1 MKFITNDIG
10 VEIRSEDKTLEMFNG
25 DILNSI
31 LFVNTRI
38 RIHRDAAVSRSICS
52 IKNLTE
58 RLTVFIGGD
67 ASFFMTH
74 FYQKY
79 YEMIEMQSNFLLAKI
94 KENLPIWEDGFNI
107 AEGLVDY
114 IGEAYVSIER
124 LLDEIVDAA
133 KCEHKQLMAD
143 FLRLKD
149 DESSDDGMPK
159 LVGTDKHRRK
169 RHRGRGQG
177 RKRKIVS

>member
-1 MKFITNDIG
+1 MKFVTNDSKS
-10 VEIRSEDKTLEMFNG
+10 VDTKLRKMFNG
-25 DILNSI
+25 DILNYI

-38 RIHRDAAVSRSICS
+38 RIRRDAAVSRSMCS
-52 IKNLTE
+52 IRHLTAQ
-58 RLTVFIGGD
+58 LIVSIGGD
-67 ASFFMTH
+67 ESFFVTH
-74 FYQKY
+74 FYRKY
-79 YEMIEMQSNFLLAKI
+79 YELIEMQSNFLLAKI
-94 KENLPIWEDGFNI
+94 KENLPIWEDNFNI
-107 AEGLVDY
+107 AEGLIDY

-149 DESSDDGMPK
+149 DETSDDGMPK